1 MMMMETLSSYA
12 QTNVSQ
18 SSMQRSKAMRVT
30 LDDFTNREFDFLAE
44 MIHEKLVDMGYETDG
59 NFAFNLSVEFEESD
73 DES

>member
-1 MMMMETLSSYA
+1 
-12 QTNVSQ
+12 
-18 SSMQRSKAMRVT
+18 MRVT